1 LGIDFLCVLSND
13 ENLSE
18 IMLTKLKDLILKRQ
32 TLNQN
37 KCGTTVMFLM
47 EQLNISQSEI
57 KGLLNQL
64 HSEKFIRVRQGINV
78 KLIFLK

>member
-1 LGIDFLCVLSND
+1 
-13 ENLSE
+13 
-18 IMLTKLKDLILKRQ
+18 MLTKLKDLILKRQ

-47 EQLNISQSEI
+47 EELDLSSLEI
-57 KGLLNQL
+57 KDLLNQL
-64 HSEKFIRVRQGINV
+64 HAEKFIRVRQGINV